1 MDVLEA
7 VGEAI
12 PIGNRQPMGDAD
24 ARFGFC
30 CAGSSSVMLA
40 VQLQDGPADGA
51 ALLKSLHPLLRKLNL
66 AKQMQRLLLAAVQL

>member
-1 MDVLEA
+1 
-7 VGEAI
+7 
-12 PIGNRQPMGDAD
+12 
-24 ARFGFC
+24 
-30 CAGSSSVMLA
+30 MLA